1 MSPPANLTPSEEASR
16 LEGVVLSR
24 RRRISL
30 STEVIMSRVLR
41 LISVAVVV
49 ASSGLTAAQS
59 PTLPSQVPTQPPT
72 TTIPGPGQPLPS
84 AAPAATLA
92 DAAQTI
98 PAGRST
104 WRSQDGSVVDIT
116 IDPAAGVLTGT
127 FAPGFP
133 CGLSTAL
140 TASTRP
146 VVGTVNG
153 NAVAWTL
160 SLPACPSV
168 GTWVGHYQT
177 VDAEEQLA
185 MLWTL
190 ALAESPPAVGS
201 TLTGSALFVRQ
212 TTP

>member
-1 MSPPANLTPSEEASR
+1 
-16 LEGVVLSR
+16 
-24 RRRISL
+24 
-30 STEVIMSRVLR
+30 MSRVLR
-41 LISVAVVV
+41 LVSVAVVV

-72 TTIPGPGQPLPS
+72 TTLPGPGQPQPS
-84 AAPAATLA
+84 VAPAAALA
-92 DAAQTI
+92 DATQTM

-116 IDPAAGVLTGT
+116 IDPAEGTLTGT

-177 VDAEEQLA
+177 VDGEEQLA

-212 TTP
+212 ATP

>member
-1 MSPPANLTPSEEASR
+1 MSR
-16 LEGVVLSR
+16 L
-24 RRRISL
+24 
-30 STEVIMSRVLR
+30 LR
-41 LISVAVVV
+41 LVSVVVVV
-49 ASSGLTAAQS
+49 ASSGFTAAQS
-59 PTLPSQVPTQPPT
+59 PTLPSRVPTQPPT
-72 TTIPGPGQPLPS
+72 TTLPSPGQPQPS
-84 AAPAATLA
+84 AAPAATLV
-92 DAAQTI
+92 DATQTI

-104 WRSQDGSVVDIT
+104 WRSADGSVVDIT
-116 IDPAAGVLTGT
+116 IDPAAGALTGT

-133 CGLSTAL
+133 CGLSTGGLSTAL
-140 TASTRP
+140 TASPRP

-160 SLPACPSV
+160 SLPDCPSV

-212 TTP
+212 ATP